1 MTRRIVVAID
11 GPAGAGKSTASR
23 ALAQRL
29 GYGYVDTGAMYRA
42 VGVLAAER
50 GVALD
55 DDAAL
60 GGLVAGLSF
69 ELREGGT
76 ALAVDGRDVSAAI
89 RRADAGEL
97 ASRVSTRPVVRERL
111 VALQRALGEAGG
123 VVMEGRDIG
132 TVVFPD
138 APVKLYLTAAPAE
151 RARRRAAELRA
162 RGEEVDEAALAE
174 ELGARDRRDSGRE
187 HAPLRPASDAQLID
201 TTHLGLDEVVER
213 MEQAVTRVV
222 RPCKP

>member
-1 MTRRIVVAID
+1 MRRIVVAID

-50 GVALD
+50 GLALD

-60 GGLVAGLSF
+60 GRLVAALSF
-69 ELREGGT
+69 ELRDGGT
-76 ALAVDGRDVSAAI
+76 ALVVDGRDVSAAI

-162 RGEEVDEAALAE
+162 RGEQVDEAALAAD
-174 ELGARDRRDSGRE
+174 LAARDRRDSGRE
-187 HAPLRPASDAQLID
+187 HAPLHPASDARLID

-213 MEQAVTRVV
+213 MVEAVQSAV

>member
-1 MTRRIVVAID
+1 
-11 GPAGAGKSTASR
+11 
-23 ALAQRL
+23 
-29 GYGYVDTGAMYRA
+29 MYRA

-50 GVALD
+50 GLALD

-60 GGLVAGLSF
+60 GRLVGALSF
-69 ELREGGT
+69 ELRDGGT
-76 ALAVDGRDVSAAI
+76 ALVVDGRDVSAAI

-162 RGEEVDEAALAE
+162 RGEEVDEAALAADLE
-174 ELGARDRRDSGRE
+174 ARDRRDSGRE
-187 HAPLRPASDAQLID
+187 HAPLRPASDARLID

-213 MEQAVTRVV
+213 MAEAVQSAV